1 MVLGA
6 EFVIV
11 VRDLSW
17 VGDIEGTHS
26 KVGIAQSSQLFVGR
40 VYVLL
45 ERPWLQKWVGMSHLN
60 VDLVYHLLMELAIFE
75 YGSQANP
82 SRQIHYCVA
91 VKVGPGA
98 RIHVLGVCGV
108 CNVFDYVRVRWA
120 TVPSLPF
127 GRLSLEKG
135 KETEKRVT
143 CEDWPLLFM
152 CGCYGGVHGLVQVG
166 LK

>member
-45 ERPWLQKWVGMSHLN
+45 ERPWLQKWVGMSHL
-60 VDLVYHLLMELAIFE
+60 VGRLTSETKEKLKTGYIQRLFMVVLVYLRML
-75 YGSQANP
+75 
-82 SRQIHYCVA
+82 RRC
-91 VKVGPGA
+91 
-98 RIHVLGVCGV
+98 
-108 CNVFDYVRVRWA
+108 
-120 TVPSLPF
+120 T
-127 GRLSLEKG
+127 
-135 KETEKRVT
+135 
-143 CEDWPLLFM
+143 
-152 CGCYGGVHGLVQVG
+152 
-166 LK
+166 